1 MLFERIPMRACALL
15 LGCSAASHAM
25 ASHDPETAGW
35 TVSGFGTLG
44 AVYSSNRHADYSG
57 TVLKPNGA
65 GYTHAVSTDVDSRLG
80 LQVEAHMGQWS
91 AVLQT
96 ITEQKL
102 DNSYDPILEWGY
114 LKYQATPDLAIR
126 VGRIA
131 LPVFLAA
138 DYRKVSYAYPWVR
151 PPVEVYGFIP
161 ITNSDGIDLNW
172 RWKTGDFSHATQ
184 LFYGK
189 TDVHVSDTATA
200 HARAIAGLSH
210 SVSNGAAHARLSV
223 VTARLHVDILRELFE
238 GFRQFGPAG
247 AAIAERHE
255 MLGKRVTGTSLGVSY
270 DPGAWFAQ
278 AEFGRMKTNSFFGNN
293 TSMYASAGYR
303 HGTLTPY
310 LSYASVRTS
319 TAYDPGLPLGGLPP
333 HVAYAATQLNVGL
346 DTLLRTIAEQDT
358 ASVGVRWDFASN
370 ASLKFQADR
379 VKPHGRS
386 VGTVFNVQPGFK
398 PGRAYTL
405 GTVVLDFVF

>member
-1 MLFERIPMRACALL
+1 MLFDRITLRSCALL
-15 LGCSAASHAM
+15 LGCAAASHAN
-25 ASHDPETAGW
+25 ASHDPENVGW

-44 AVYSSNRHADYSG
+44 AVYSSNRHGDYSA

-80 LQVEAHMGQWS
+80 AQLEVHQGKWS
-91 AVLQT
+91 AVVQA

-102 DNSYDPILEWGY
+102 DNSYDPILEWAY
-114 LKYQATPDLAIR
+114 IKYQATPDLAVR

-151 PPVEVYGFIP
+151 TPAEVYGFIP

-172 RWKTGDFSHATQ
+172 RWKAGDFSNATQ

-189 TDVHVSDTATA
+189 TDVHVTDTATA

-210 SVSNGAAHARLSV
+210 SVTQGAAHARLSV
-223 VTARLHVDILRELFE
+223 VTAHLHVDILRELFQ
-238 GFRQFGPAG
+238 GYRQFGPAG
-247 AAIAERHE
+247 VAIAERHE
-255 MLGKRVTGTSLGVSY
+255 MLGKRVTGTSLGLSY
-270 DPGAWFAQ
+270 DPGNWFAQ

-293 TSMYASAGYR
+293 RSMYASAGLR
-303 HGTLTPY
+303 RGAFTPY
-310 LSYASVRTS
+310 LSYSRVRTS
-319 TAYDPGLPLGGLPP
+319 TPFDPGLPLQGMPPPVAAAAARLNAGL
-333 HVAYAATQLNVGL
+333 AALHS
-346 DTLLRTIAEQDT
+346 TIAEQDT
-358 ASVGVRWDFASN
+358 ASAGVRWDFAAS

-379 VKPHGRS
+379 VTPHGRS

-398 PGRAYTL
+398 AGKSYHL